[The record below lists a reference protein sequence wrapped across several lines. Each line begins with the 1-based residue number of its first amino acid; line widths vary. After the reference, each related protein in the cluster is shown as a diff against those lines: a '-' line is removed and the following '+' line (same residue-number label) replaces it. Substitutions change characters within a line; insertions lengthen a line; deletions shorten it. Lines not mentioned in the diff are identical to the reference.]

1 MNINEERLVNG
12 ITDYE
17 ANIAKILEY
26 VRDNYNI
33 DGIYDAGSCVIKL
46 VSGGI
51 DNALMLAAA
60 KEYIESVLG
69 DDLVRVVF

>member
-33 DGIYDAGSCVIKL
+33 DGVYDADSCVIKL